1 MMKKIFISTIL
12 MFLFTVSFAQEA
24 TKWQLNKAKQISD
37 YVSEK
42 HELSNDDSEFFYN
55 AQLES
60 IVSNAKKIKESGA
73 TEASE
78 KQVIYRAGYKLLR
91 SKLAARFG
99 NQTAGDLL
107 KSARAGAKQ

>member
-1 MMKKIFISTIL
+1 MKKIFISTIL
-12 MFLFTVSFAQEA
+12 MFLFTVSFSQEA

-42 HELSNDDSEFFYN
+42 HELSNGDSDFFYN

-78 KQVIYRAGYKLLR
+78 KQVIYRSGYKKLR